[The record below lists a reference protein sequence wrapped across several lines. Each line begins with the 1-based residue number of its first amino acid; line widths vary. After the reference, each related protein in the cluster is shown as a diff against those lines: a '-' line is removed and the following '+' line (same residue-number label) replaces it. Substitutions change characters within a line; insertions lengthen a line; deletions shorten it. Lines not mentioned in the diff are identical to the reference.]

1 MILTSSVNF
10 YFSIFWTVP
19 TLCAESWIEKFN
31 EIIKK
36 KDFDACLYY
45 EKLSKIFS
53 IFFFLFYLILQ
64 LLSIVMIFSSIA
76 KFVHQE
82 SVGISEYLL
91 LSGYLT
97 AIGPSDIRIQDNY
110 ITVTPYFRK
119 QHFESCGSNPDSGVS
134 L

>member
-1 MILTSSVNF
+1 MISTSSVNF

-97 AIGPSDIRIQDNY
+97 AIGQMDIRIQINY
-110 ITVTPYFRK
+110 ITVTPCFRK
-119 QHFESCGSNPDSGVS
+119 QHFESCGSDPDSGVR